1 MGGFCGGG
9 GAAAPKTNKDRNSE
23 ANKQAAGTRLAGRGN
38 YKSPKTGFQQVKDD
52 IQMDL
57 GMKPKDVDYY
67 ARLDDRAARSKAA
80 MENLGKDIFGRPA
93 SDDKPASKPKQT
105 ETKKADPVST
115 ITKADELTI
124 PEPPKPITSSDALGP
139 VGGLGEDI
147 KADPD
152 KAGKGEGLDAP
163 TEPDTGAG
171 TSTAKGGEEEAEK
184 LEEIAGGEAEKKVA
198 DTVRKGRRSTI
209 KTTPKGLLSSA
220 PVRPRRSL
228 MGGLIS

>member
-9 GAAAPKTNKDRNSE
+9 AAAAPKSVSE
-23 ANKQAAGTRLAGRGN
+23 ASKVVQGTVLATKGG

-57 GMKPKDVDYY
+57 GMKDKDVDYY
-67 ARLDDRAARSKAA
+67 ARIDDRAARSKAA
-80 MENLGKDIFGRPA
+80 MDNLGKDIFGNPA
-93 SDDKPASKPKQT
+93 SEDKPKST
-105 ETKKADPVST
+105 LTSETKKSDPVST

-124 PEPPKPITSSDALGP
+124 PEPPKEIASSDALGP
-139 VGGLGEDI
+139 VGGLDEEI
-147 KADPD
+147 KKDPS

-171 TSTAKGGEEEAEK
+171 TTTALGGQEEAAK
-184 LEEIAGGEAEKKVA
+184 LEEVAGGEAEKKLA
-198 DTVRKGRRSTI
+198 NTLKKGRRSTVA
-209 KTTPKGLLSSA
+209 TTPKGLLSPA

-228 MGGLIS
+228 MGGLLA